1 MLLNANGAPIPSTQ
15 VVTPSHPIAALIHSI
30 CVELSAVAS
39 REDTPARRV
48 QGIGETIS
56 YLSMAG
62 MLIAAPG
69 LPELDADV
77 GDFCDAIDRI
87 IDLQTDMTKIS
98 RPEIADNMRRFN
110 EGLSQ
115 VTKCKGFSEAKR
127 TNDFFSD
134 LGGSSLFNH
143 TRRLWAEIAARAAG
157 YVVSANLQRQPL
169 PVEALAF
176 LSRVTTH
183 VAWMCGE

>member
-1 MLLNANGAPIPSTQ
+1 MILNAQGAPIASPSSTL
-15 VVTPSHPIAALIHSI
+15 SHPIAALIHEI
-30 CVELSAVAS
+30 CTELAAVAS
-39 REDTPARRV
+39 REDTPARRM
-48 QGIGETIS
+48 QGIGETIA

-62 MLIAAPG
+62 MLVAAPG

-87 IDLQTDMTKIS
+87 IDIQTGMAKII
-98 RPEIADNMRRFN
+98 RPEIAGNMRRFN
-110 EGLSQ
+110 EGLEQ
-115 VTKCKGFSEAKR
+115 VTRCKGFTSSIRANEPC
-127 TNDFFSD
+127 D
-134 LGGSSLFNH
+134 LYRV
-143 TRRLWAEIAARAAG
+143 RRLWAEIAARAAG
-157 YVVSANLQRQPL
+157 YVVSASLQRQPL

>member
-1 MLLNANGAPIPSTQ
+1 MLLNAQGAPIPPTQ
-15 VVTPSHPIAALIHSI
+15 TTAPSHPIAALIHSI
-30 CVELSAVAS
+30 CVELSTVAS

-48 QGIGETIS
+48 RGIGETIA

-69 LPELDADV
+69 LPELDAGV

-87 IDLQTDMTKIS
+87 IDLQADMAKIS
-98 RPEIADNMRRFN
+98 KPEIADNMRRFN

-115 VTKCKGFSEAKR
+115 VTKCKGFVAPLCHNSP
-127 TNDFFSD
+127 N
-134 LGGSSLFNH
+134 SS
-143 TRRLWAEIAARAAG
+143 RPVPVRLWAEIAARAAG

-169 PVEALAF
+169 PVEALGF

>member
-1 MLLNANGAPIPSTQ
+1 MILNAQGAPIASPSSTL
-15 VVTPSHPIAALIHSI
+15 SHPIAALIHEI
-30 CVELSAVAS
+30 CTELAAVAS
-39 REDTPARRV
+39 REDTPARRM
-48 QGIGETIS
+48 QGIGETIA

-62 MLIAAPG
+62 MLVAAPG

-87 IDLQTDMTKIS
+87 IDLQASMAKIS

-110 EGLSQ
+110 EGLQQ
-115 VTKCKGFSEAKR
+115 VTKCREYQLRRHFHPNKSCGTFIA
-127 TNDFFSD
+127 
-134 LGGSSLFNH
+134 
-143 TRRLWAEIAARAAG
+143 RRLWAEIAARAAG
-157 YVVSANLQRQPL
+157 YVVSASLQRQPL

>member
-1 MLLNANGAPIPSTQ
+1 MLLNAQGAPIAPTINA
-15 VVTPSHPIAALIHSI
+15 PSHPIAALIHGI
-30 CVELSAVAS
+30 CTELAAVAS
-39 REDTPARRV
+39 REDTPARRI
-48 QGIGETIS
+48 QGIGETIA

-77 GDFCDAIDRI
+77 GDFCDAVDRI
-87 IDLQTDMTKIS
+87 ISLQSDMAKIS

-115 VTKCKGFSEAKR
+115 VTKCRGFVAPLCHNSPNASR
-127 TNDFFSD
+127 PVPV
-134 LGGSSLFNH
+134 
-143 TRRLWAEIAARAAG
+143 RLWAEIAARAAG